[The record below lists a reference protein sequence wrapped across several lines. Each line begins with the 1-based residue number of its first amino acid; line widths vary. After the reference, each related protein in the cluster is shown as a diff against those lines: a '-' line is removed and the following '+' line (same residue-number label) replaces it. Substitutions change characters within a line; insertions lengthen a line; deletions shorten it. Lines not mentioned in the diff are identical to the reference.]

1 MSFLERNNLLPPSA
15 SQLENDLL
23 IFFEQWLSRV
33 GKPDVPIE
41 NGLLIDGEIPVR
53 LLWNPGL
60 CPEVMLPY
68 LASALSVDDAVFEF
82 TTRQIRNAIPKSVS
96 LHKKKGTVE
105 SIYEIVEALGYTIS
119 NLAEGVG
126 SDWWQFIITIAEPM
140 SRASGEALKKL
151 IMDVAP
157 VRCELANFTFSRT
170 HDYSGYIDRTGK
182 VPGTD
187 AYDFL
192 YDSDATQLVIYQ
204 YGVL

>member
-68 LASALSVDDAVFEF
+68 LASAFSVDDAVFQF
-82 TTRQIRNAIPKSVS
+82 TRKQIANTIRNSVS
-96 LHKKKGTVE
+96 LHKEKGTVH
-105 SIYEIVEALGYTIS
+105 SVSKVVEDLGYTVS
-119 NLAEGVG
+119 DVLEGVDNSWWKYSIVLG
-126 SDWWQFIITIAEPM
+126 SRM
-140 SRASGEALKKL
+140 SRASKAAIETL
-151 IMDVAP
+151 IVDVAP
-157 VRCELANFTFSRT
+157 ARCELHQFTFDET
-170 HDYSGYIDRTGK
+170 HDYSGYIDSTGK

-187 AYDFL
+187 AYDFK
-192 YDSDATQLVIYQ
+192 YNSESPNDVYT